1 MPSAAPSMG
10 ECGAGKGAASRGP
23 TSVTA
28 SPPGAAPADGTA
40 CRRFLRAP
48 GTPASAFP
56 GVPTHPPDLY
66 VQDITPPW
74 YGLGGTG

>member
-1 MPSAAPSMG
+1 MSCSLHLAHFQAGLNARAP
-10 ECGAGKGAASRGP
+10 ALR
-23 TSVTA
+23 

-40 CRRFLRAP
+40 CWRFLRAP

-56 GVPTHPPDLY
+56 AAPMHPPDLY

>member
-1 MPSAAPSMG
+1 MSCPLHLTHFQAGLNARAP
-10 ECGAGKGAASRGP
+10 ALR
-23 TSVTA
+23 
-28 SPPGAAPADGTA
+28 SPPGAVSGGPVDGTT

-48 GTPASAFP
+48 GTQTSAFP
-56 GVPTHPPDLY
+56 GAPHHTPDLH

>member
-1 MPSAAPSMG
+1 MSCSLHLAHFQAGLNARASAL
-10 ECGAGKGAASRGP
+10 R
-23 TSVTA
+23 